1 MKSKQFKKYL
11 IFLFLLLFTIH
22 YLLSSE
28 VFALD
33 IKRTELSNGLIVLNS
48 EYKSLPIVMVTL
60 VIKAGSVNESAE
72 KSGLANLVAEL
83 LTEGTK
89 NRTSREISE
98 EIDFIGAS
106 LNATASADYT
116 MVTLSILK
124 KDLQKGFEIFSDI
137 LLNPVFPENEILR
150 KKEQIKGFLIQLEE
164 DPSFLADRALKKQ
177 IFGEHP
183 YGRILE
189 GSVNTIDKIGRADI
203 IAFYSSYYSPNNS
216 ILSVVGDIS
225 TDELN
230 NLIEKYLNGWKKV
243 EVPSSD
249 ILCPLFNKPEKKV
262 IKINKDLTQAN
273 IVFGSSGISRNNPD
287 YYAFFVMNYILGG
300 GGFSSRLTQTIR
312 DDMGLAYDVHSFL
325 SAYKEGGVFQVGL
338 QTKNESANIVIDE
351 ILKQIK
357 NVREEYVSENELQ
370 EAKSYLI
377 GSFKRRLDTSRKI
390 ADFLAIT
397 EFFDLGTD
405 YVEKYPLYIEAI
417 TKDDILKVAQK
428 YLSSE
433 DFVLVVVANHNKA
446 ELKY

>member
-1 MKSKQFKKYL
+1 MKNQQFKKYL

-22 YLLSSE
+22 SLLSSE
-28 VFALD
+28 VFGLD

-60 VIKAGSVNESAE
+60 VIKAGSINESAE

-106 LNATASADYT
+106 LNVSASADYT
-116 MVTLSILK
+116 MVKLSILK

-137 LLNPVFPENEILR
+137 LLNPVFPENEIMR
-150 KKEQIKGFLIQLEE
+150 KKEHIKGFLRQFEE
-164 DPSFLADRALKKQ
+164 DPSFLANRALKKQ

-183 YGRILE
+183 YGRVLE
-189 GSVNTIDKIGRADI
+189 GSVNTIDRIGRADI

-273 IVFGSSGISRNNPD
+273 IVFGSAGISRNNPD

-312 DDMGLAYDVHSFL
+312 EDMGLAYDVDSFL
-325 SAYKEGGVFQVGL
+325 SAYKEGGVFQIGV
-338 QTKNESANIVIDE
+338 QTKNESANVVIDE

-357 NVREEYVSENELQ
+357 HVREEYVSENELQ

-390 ADFLAIT
+390 ADFLAIA
-397 EFFDLGTD
+397 EFFNLGTD

-417 TKDDILKVAQK
+417 TKDDILKIAQK

-433 DFVLVVVANHNKA
+433 DFVLVVVANHNKT